1 MRNALTYLSPTS
13 WKLLVFVPMAAA
25 LVPMVMGSTETS
37 MHRRNEL
44 FILANLSVS
53 VGIIAQGA
61 YLVVAKKRTWLG
73 LTIVIVGAL
82 VLGFGLYVL
91 LSVLQV

>member
-13 WKLLVFVPMAAA
+13 WKLLIFVPMVAAV
-25 LVPMVMGSTETS
+25 VPMVMGSTETD
-37 MHRRNEL
+37 MHRRSEL
-44 FILANLSVS
+44 FILANLAVS

-61 YLVVAKKRTWLG
+61 YLVVAKKRKGSG

-91 LSVLQV
+91 LRTLQI